1 MRTTLTLDADIAAE
15 LESFQKNHQTSLKGA
30 VNHLLREGLRAVKSK
45 PKKSRQTH
53 TRVFDVDHVL
63 VPSLEK
69 TGEVLDWLDT
79 MEWIE
84 KHGPRA
90 A

>member
-15 LESFQKNHQTSLKGA
+15 LEAFQKQNRTSLKRA
-30 VNHLLREGLRAVKSK
+30 VNHLLREGLQAVKAK
-45 PKKSRQTH
+45 PKRARKTV

-63 VPSLEK
+63 IPNLEK
-69 TGEVLDWLDT
+69 TGEVLDWLDA